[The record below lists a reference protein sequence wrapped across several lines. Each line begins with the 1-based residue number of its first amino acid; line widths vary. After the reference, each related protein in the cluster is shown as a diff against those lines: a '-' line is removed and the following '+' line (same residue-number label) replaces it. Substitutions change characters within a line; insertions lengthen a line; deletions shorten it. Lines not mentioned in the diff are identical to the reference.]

1 MLMEVIM
8 KNAFNQI
15 VTLVICLGA
24 VVPYAAAKSMPVYV
38 GTYSEGIYRT
48 VLDLDTGIL
57 AEPVLVAQTMRPSF
71 LKIHPNRQFLYCV
84 NEGRRSINEGRR
96 SVNEGRRSVGE
107 GRRSVNEGRRS
118 VGEGEGVS
126 AFALDK
132 DTGKLTLLNQQSS
145 GGTVPCH
152 LSIDHTGKYVLVAN
166 FSGSVSVLPI
176 ETDGRLGAFTAL
188 VQHQGSSV
196 DPRRQRGP
204 HVHSINISPD
214 NRFAFAAD
222 LGIDQVLIYQLD
234 STKGTLHANTPPSVE
249 IAPGAGPRHFAFAPN
264 GRFAYLINEMNS
276 TITAF
281 SYVASSG
288 TLTKIQSITT
298 LPENFSGRNQCAE
311 VCVHPSGK
319 FLYGSNRGH
328 DSIVVFQ
335 VDPQQGTLTWVEN
348 ETAGITTPRNFNI
361 DPTGQFCLVANEDA
375 DTIGVFRI
383 GTETGRLES
392 TDHTITIGQPV
403 CVRFLE
409 LNDSP

>member
-1 MLMEVIM
+1 M

-24 VVPYAAAKSMPVYV
+24 VVPYVAAKSMPVYV

-57 AEPVLVAQTMRPSF
+57 AEPVLVAQTTRPSF

-84 NEGRRSINEGRR
+84 NEGRRGR
-96 SVNEGRRSVGE
+96 GE
-107 GRRSVNEGRRS
+107 GRRSVNEGGLS
-118 VGEGEGVS
+118 ESEGVS

-145 GGTVPCH
+145 GGSVPCH

-166 FSGSVSVLPI
+166 FGGGSVSVLPI
-176 ETDGRLGAFTAL
+176 ETDGRLGAFTAR

-204 HVHSINISPD
+204 QTHSINISPD

-222 LGIDQVLIYQLD
+222 LGTDQVFIYRLD
-234 STKGTLHANTPPSVE
+234 STKGTLHANTPPSVD
-249 IAPGAGPRHFAFAPN
+249 ITPGAGPRHFAFAPN
-264 GRFAYLINEMNS
+264 GRFAYVISELNS

-298 LPENFSGRNQCAE
+298 LPEDFSGRNSCAE

-328 DSIVVFQ
+328 NSIVVFQ
-335 VDPQQGTLTWVEN
+335 IDPQQGTLTWVEH
-348 ETAGITTPRNFNI
+348 ETAGIETPRNFNI

-383 GTETGRLES
+383 DTETGRLES
-392 TDHTITIGQPV
+392 TDHTITIGEPV

>member
-1 MLMEVIM
+1 M

-15 VTLVICLGA
+15 IALVICLGA
-24 VVPYAAAKSMPVYV
+24 VAPYAAAKSMPVYV

-48 VLDLDTGIL
+48 VLDLDTGVL
-57 AEPVLVAQTMRPSF
+57 AEPVLVAQTSSPSF

-84 NEGRRSINEGRR
+84 NQHSM
-96 SVNEGRRSVGE
+96 
-107 GRRSVNEGRRS
+107 
-118 VGEGEGVS
+118 GVS

-145 GGTVPCH
+145 GGTTACH

-166 FSGSVSVLPI
+166 YGSGSVSVLPI

-196 DPRRQRGP
+196 DPQRQRAP
-204 HVHSINISPD
+204 HAHSINISPD
-214 NRFAFAAD
+214 NRFAFVAD
-222 LGIDQVLIYQLD
+222 LGIDQVLIYRLD
-234 STKGTLHANTPPSVE
+234 STKGTLHANTPPSVD
-249 IAPGAGPRHFAFAPN
+249 ITPGAGPRHFAFAPN
-264 GRFAYLINEMNS
+264 GRFAYVINELNS

-298 LPENFSGRNQCAE
+298 LPEDFSGSNHCAE

-348 ETAGITTPRNFNI
+348 ETAGIKTPRNFNI
-361 DPTGQFCLVANEDA
+361 DPTGQFCLVANQDA

-392 TDHTITIGQPV
+392 TDHTITIGKPV